1 MVQEAYLKGVS
12 TRKVDDLVQAL
23 GMTGISKSQ
32 VSRLCGELD
41 ERVQAFLGR
50 PLEGDWPYLWL
61 DATYLKARDAGRV
74 ASKAAVIAV
83 GVNGE
88 GRREVLG
95 LAVGPAETEAFWTEF
110 LRGLRRRGWSGV
122 QLVISDAHEGL
133 KAAAAKVLSA
143 GWQRCRV
150 HFIRNALA
158 HVPRRQHQMVAAV
171 IRTAFVQESQAQAR
185 EQWRETADKLRE
197 RFPKLAA
204 LMDDAEDDVL
214 AFMAFPKEHWPQL
227 ASTNPLER
235 LNKEIKRRSRV
246 IGIFPNDAAIVRLV
260 GTLLEEQTDEWQVTR
275 RYMSQETL
283 ARVISPETE
292 SQALLETKQAA

>member
-1 MVQEAYLKGVS
+1 MKMTTEVPPGIATPDRLQTRLGSLELKIPKLRVGSYLPSFLEPRKASEQALVAVVQEAYLKGVS
-12 TRKVDDLVQAL
+12 TRKVADLVQAL

-110 LRGLRRRGWSGV
+110 LRGLTRRGLSGV
-122 QLVISDAHEGL
+122 QLVISDAQGPEGRGCQG
-133 KAAAAKVLSA
+133 A
-143 GWQRCRV
+143 QRR
-150 HFIRNALA
+150 
-158 HVPRRQHQMVAAV
+158 
-171 IRTAFVQESQAQAR
+171 
-185 EQWRETADKLRE
+185 
-197 RFPKLAA
+197 LAA
-204 LMDDAEDDVL
+204 LPGAL
-214 AFMAFPKEHWPQL
+214 HPQRAGARAA
-227 ASTNPLER
+227 ASAPDGGG
-235 LNKEIKRRSRV
+235 SD
-246 IGIFPNDAAIVRLV
+246 PHCVRAGEPSPGQ
-260 GTLLEEQTDEWQVTR
+260 GTV
-275 RYMSQETL
+275 
-283 ARVISPETE
+283 A
-292 SQALLETKQAA
+292 